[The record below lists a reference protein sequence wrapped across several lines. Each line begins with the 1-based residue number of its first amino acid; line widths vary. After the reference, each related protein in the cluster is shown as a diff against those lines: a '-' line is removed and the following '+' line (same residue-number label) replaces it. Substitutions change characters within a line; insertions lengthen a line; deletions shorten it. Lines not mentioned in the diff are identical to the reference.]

1 MEFAA
6 KTADEYEKMAERFMY
21 GALPSGTKECRRL
34 DGGTVR
40 FDPATAAFGT
50 MSKDRHIYTYMI
62 VLPPYPDGNTAE
74 SYYEEAC
81 KK

>member
-1 MEFAA
+1 
-6 KTADEYEKMAERFMY
+6 
-21 GALPSGTKECRRL
+21 L